1 MLLSPP
7 APLDALPP
15 NSCDLGGVSVGGVP
29 DRTIS
34 VRHGAIVSIRAG
46 APGDDR
52 RFAGSVITPG
62 LIDSHQHLPPDNA
75 LRLTGLFCLLNLM
88 HGVTSVLEAGDS
100 DASAVSAARRLL
112 AEGLLPG
119 PRVVAC
125 GPFIARPPREWPNTI
140 LLEDPVSPTTVVQAA
155 VDRGAQVI
163 KLYEALTR
171 SDIAGLSAAA
181 ADRGLRSIGHV
192 PAALDI
198 EEAGVPEVQHFF
210 GVPTAHSRRG
220 AAGLLARLAD
230 WYAVDESRLESV
242 VAASV
247 DQGIAHT
254 PTLVV
259 TEGVL
264 RAQEPAASEPL
275 LPRLYPDVVWHR
287 KTGISNYRNM
297 SQTDVAL
304 LRESL
309 RKKLDLVA
317 RLHRAGVPLFVGT
330 DVQQPY
336 GPPGASLQREMEL
349 FTSAGI
355 APAEVMEIAT
365 AHAGERLGVPGLGTI
380 SPGSP
385 ADLLVLDADPA
396 TDIAALGSLR
406 AVVVG
411 GHVLTLDTLREAV
424 KRQLDH
430 FHRPLVD
437 RASVFAA
444 RRTMRR
450 IVLRPGP

>member
-7 APLDALPP
+7 VPLDALPP
-15 NSCDLGGVSVGGVP
+15 NSCDFGGVSVGGVP

-100 DASAVSAARRLL
+100 DASAVPAARRLL

-181 ADRGLRSIGHV
+181 ADRGLRAIGHV

-230 WYAVDESRLESV
+230 WHAVDESRLESV

-264 RAQEPAASEPL
+264 RAQEPVRPSHCSRASIPT
-275 LPRLYPDVVWHR
+275 WC
-287 KTGISNYRNM
+287 
-297 SQTDVAL
+297 
-304 LRESL
+304 
-309 RKKLDLVA
+309 
-317 RLHRAGVPLFVGT
+317 GT
-330 DVQQPY
+330 V
-336 GPPGASLQREMEL
+336 R
-349 FTSAGI
+349 
-355 APAEVMEIAT
+355 
-365 AHAGERLGVPGLGTI
+365 
-380 SPGSP
+380 PGSP
-385 ADLLVLDADPA
+385 ITGICPRLTSPCCVSHSRRSSISWLVCIAPVSPCSSELTYNSPTFPQERAFSARWSCSPVPA
-396 TDIAALGSLR
+396 
-406 AVVVG
+406 
-411 GHVLTLDTLREAV
+411 
-424 KRQLDH
+424 
-430 FHRPLVD
+430 
-437 RASVFAA
+437 
-444 RRTMRR
+444 
-450 IVLRPGP
+450 LRPQR